1 MGFLFLTT
9 LLIAIGGASSGD
21 ASSAPT
27 FSYLGGI
34 FGVLF
39 VATNSYVLPRIGA
52 VKTVLLVISGQMI
65 AGVMID
71 YQGGVSGGALA
82 QFFGAAI
89 IIVGMYLAGSPGPS
103 CGEKYRERE

>member
-1 MGFLFLTT
+1 
-9 LLIAIGGASSGD
+9 
-21 ASSAPT
+21 
-27 FSYLGGI
+27 
-34 FGVLF
+34 VLF